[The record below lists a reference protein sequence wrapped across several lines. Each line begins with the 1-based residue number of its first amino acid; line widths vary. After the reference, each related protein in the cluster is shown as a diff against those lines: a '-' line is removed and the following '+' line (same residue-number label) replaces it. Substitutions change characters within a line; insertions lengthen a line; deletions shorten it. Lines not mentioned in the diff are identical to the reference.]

1 MNKPARAERRRIART
16 RPLGRRRSGILLAA
30 GVGVVIGLIVLA
42 IQGMPPT
49 PRHSAQAGSGGDF
62 RMVAY
67 QGEAILGGKETSFD
81 QVFRQGKPVVLN
93 FWAGACAPC
102 NAEMPGFQQIST
114 EYAGRVIVVG
124 LDVGAFVGMGS
135 HDDAVQRYTRLGI
148 HYPLVYAVD
157 ASPLQRYAVE
167 GMPTTLFL
175 TAKGQV
181 VDRVRGAL
189 TAEQLRSEI
198 QQKLMASS

>member
-1 MNKPARAERRRIART
+1 
-16 RPLGRRRSGILLAA
+16 
-30 GVGVVIGLIVLA
+30 
-42 IQGMPPT
+42 
-49 PRHSAQAGSGGDF
+49 
-62 RMVAY
+62 
-67 QGEAILGGKETSFD
+67 
-81 QVFRQGKPVVLN
+81 
-93 FWAGACAPC
+93 
-102 NAEMPGFQQIST
+102 
-114 EYAGRVIVVG
+114 
-124 LDVGAFVGMGS
+124 MGS
-135 HDDAVQRYTRLGI
+135 HDDAVQRHTRLGI

-189 TAEQLRSEI
+189 TAEQLRSDI